1 MRRAGTQGC
10 QRRVGWDQLCD
21 AVPRGVLQS
30 KASVRMETVR
40 YRTSHSQVTT
50 IQVSFSALAPGS
62 PLTRCAAPVV
72 RPVDQQ
78 YRRGRLRVGVNACTS
93 SRLGCCVG
101 NEASGSRNGHHR
113 SNRLVAWLTAPVA
126 DSLHSTIARQ
136 RA

>member
-62 PLTRCAAPVV
+62 PRTRCAAPVV

-78 YRRGRLRVGVNACTS
+78 YRRGRRRVGVMRARVLAWAAASATKP
-93 SRLGCCVG
+93 
-101 NEASGSRNGHHR
+101 SGSRNGHHR

-126 DSLHSTIARQ
+126 DSLHSTITRQ